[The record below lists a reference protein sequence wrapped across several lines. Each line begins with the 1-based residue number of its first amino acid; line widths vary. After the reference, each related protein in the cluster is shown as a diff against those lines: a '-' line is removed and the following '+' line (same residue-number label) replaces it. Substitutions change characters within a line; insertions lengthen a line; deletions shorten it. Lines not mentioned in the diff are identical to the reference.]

1 MTCTSGTS
9 YIVKAGD
16 TLFLI
21 AQQQLG
27 NGNLWPEIKN
37 PDGSS
42 PNPNDLQV
50 GQELCLPNTGSSGF
64 AKIVSSSTFA
74 SLFPNRNSLYTYES
88 LLAAIQQYPTFCNQ
102 GTGEQSQREAAAFL
116 ANISHETGQLVY
128 VDEQNPPNNYC
139 DPSSTAY
146 PCAAGQSYHG
156 RGPIQLSWN
165 YNYGACGDAIGRG
178 LLAQPE
184 LVSTNSVITWQT
196 ALWFWMTAQT
206 PNSSCHDAISAS
218 GFGKTIDIINGA
230 IECGQTPPSPQAQDR
245 VSLYQRYCG
254 VLGVTPGG
262 NLYC

>member
-42 PNPNDLQV
+42 PNPNDLEV
-50 GQELCLPNTGSSGF
+50 GQELCLPIVGGSGF

-88 LLAAIQQYPTFCNQ
+88 LLAAIQQYPTFCNE
-102 GTGEQSQREAAAFL
+102 GTAEQSQREAAAFL

-139 DPSSTAY
+139 DPSYPAY

-165 YNYGACGDAIGRG
+165 YNYGACGNAIGQG

-184 LVSTNSVITWQT
+184 LVSTNSIITWQT
-196 ALWFWMTAQT
+196 ALWFWMTTQ
-206 PNSSCHDAISAS
+206 PSCHDAISAS
-218 GFGKTIDIINGA
+218 GFGKTIYIINGA

-245 VSLYQRYCG
+245 VALYQQYCG